1 MNDFDK
7 GFMMGMAVGGDDD
20 PAPQEGCFSFLFKTL
35 VIGGLTFIGLLLAGL
50 IIAFLLIGLTSLL

>member
-20 PAPQEGCFSFLFKTL
+20 PPPRGFFK
-35 VIGGLTFIGLLLAGL
+35 IYSNFIF
-50 IIAFLLIGLTSLL
+50 IKQ